1 MVLPKIRV
9 NFPTSISLEVT
20 LLCKHLHSRHLL
32 LSSTKEIQCGT
43 HNRVP
48 HRDAVLVTFYHQDE
62 TGGPKISCGGRGL
75 FGLHLHAK
83 VHHGRKLQKKLKQGR
98 DQGAGAA
105 AEDMEGCCLLACSAC
120 FLVEPRTTSP
130 GVVPATVG
138 CPPPPVP
145 YRLLYSPIFWKH
157 FSQWRFP
164 PLR

>member
-138 CPPPPVP
+138 CPPPPGPTRVGLG
-145 YRLLYSPIFWKH
+145 RGVGSIFVNGG
-157 FSQWRFP
+157 
-164 PLR
+164 